1 MRHPLAGDA
10 SSDTANYNPAMEPID
25 STATWNFSRLSPLDW
40 GAVLL
45 LVIGILVES
54 RISGFRG
61 RNLTVILLTIPL
73 IWRRRWPI
81 PVFLLVGIS
90 ALITPTPYM
99 TVAAIMV
106 AMYAVG
112 LYCAHD
118 LAALGLLLG
127 LATMISLAY
136 EDPAPL
142 LPRKLFPFLVLIIAW
157 LAARAVRQQR
167 VVAEAFQSKA
177 MHLEAEQEQAMQSA
191 RSEER
196 RRIAREI
203 HDVVAHSV
211 SVMVVQAGAARS
223 VLQTTPD
230 ESKESLLAIEETGR
244 ETLGELRRLLDVLS
258 TESDPIEFAPQPDIG
273 QLDSLI
279 ERVRAAG
286 LPVQLQINGTPFPL
300 SSGVSLT
307 AYRIVQEALT
317 NALKYAGQ
325 AATDVILTYSADDL
339 KLEILDNGPVAVR
352 SMSGQADQSGH
363 GLSGMK
369 ERIAVFGGL
378 LEAGP
383 RPGGGYAVRA
393 WLPTE
398 ADA

>member
-1 MRHPLAGDA
+1 MLRLTPLEWV
-10 SSDTANYNPAMEPID
+10 P
-25 STATWNFSRLSPLDW
+25 
-40 GAVLL
+40 VLL
-45 LVIGILVES
+45 LVVGILAES
-54 RISGFRG
+54 QASDAGG
-61 RNLTVILLTIPL
+61 LTFVVILLTLPL
-73 IWRRRWPI
+73 LWRRRWPI
-81 PVFLLVGIS
+81 PVFLLVGMS
-90 ALITPTPYM
+90 AFITQTPYA
-99 TVAAIMV
+99 TVAAILV

-112 LYCAHD
+112 LYCSHD
-118 LAALGLLLG
+118 VTALGLLLG
-127 LATMISLAY
+127 LSSLISITY

-142 LPRKLFPFLVLIIAW
+142 MPRKLFPYLVLVIAW

-167 VVAEAFQSKA
+167 VVADAFQSRA
-177 MHLEAEQEQAMQSA
+177 MALEAEQEQATQAA
-191 RSEER
+191 RAEER

-203 HDVVAHSV
+203 HDVIAHSV

-230 ESKESLLAIEETGR
+230 DSTKALLAIEETGR

-258 TESDPIEFAPQPDIG
+258 EESDPIDRAPQPDIG
-273 QLDSLI
+273 QLNHLI
-279 ERVRAAG
+279 ERVQAAG
-286 LPVQLQINGTPFPL
+286 LPVQLEINGTPSPL
-300 SSGVSLT
+300 SPGVSLT

-325 AATDVILTYSADDL
+325 AATDVILTYSTDEL
-339 KLEILDNGPVAVR
+339 KLEILDDGPVAVR
-352 SMSGQADQSGH
+352 SYNGQSGQSGH

-393 WLPTE
+393 WLPIG